1 MRNGSAAGSTKGS
14 TSRAFMPRFGR
25 IRRRHTW
32 SISPR
37 SATATTRIPPAS
49 AISITSGSND
59 G

>member
-32 SISPR
+32 SMSPC